1 MKSLLGLYGL
11 EIDKRL
17 PPGKVSLDY
26 AAQRQQHWIDQRQRR
41 RESARRR
48 IAERAEARYGWL
60 LHELMQQTQKEK
72 P

>member
-1 MKSLLGLYGL
+1 MVL
-11 EIDKRL
+11 ETEKRL

-26 AAQRQQHWIDQRQRR
+26 MAERQQHWIDQRQRS

-60 LHELMQQTQKEK
+60 LDHLMQQSKTEK
-72 P
+72 K